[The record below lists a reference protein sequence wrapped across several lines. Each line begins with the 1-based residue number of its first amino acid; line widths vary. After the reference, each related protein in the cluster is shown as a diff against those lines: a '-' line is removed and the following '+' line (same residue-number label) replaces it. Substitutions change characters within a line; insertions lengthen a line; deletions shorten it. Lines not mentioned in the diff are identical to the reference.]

1 MPRSSD
7 LFFVSSNRNK
17 YSEARDISAGFG
29 IRLGFIRCALEEI
42 QSDSIRSISKR
53 KARDAFE
60 KFARPVLVEDDGLF
74 IDALGGFPGP
84 FSSYAFETIG
94 NKGIMNLLGRDR
106 QARFVSVVSYRSKL
120 MAKSFEAEIH
130 GRIAASAKG
139 RGWGYDP
146 IFVPD
151 NMDKTFAQ
159 ITDKNAISHR
169 FGALKRFSRW
179 YLRTRGSGDR

>member
-17 YSEARDISAGFG
+17 YSEARDIAAIFG

-84 FSSYAFETIG
+84 FSSHAFETIG
-94 NKGIMNLLGRDR
+94 NNGIMNLLGRDR
-106 QARFVSVVSYRSKL
+106 HARFVSVVSYHSEF

-130 GRIAASAKG
+130 GKIADLAKG
-139 RGWGYDP
+139 KGWGYDP
-146 IFVPD
+146 IFIPD

-159 ITDKNAISHR
+159 LTDKNTISHR
-169 FGALKRFSRW
+169 FGSIKRFSRW
-179 YLRTRGSGDR
+179 YLRTRGSCDR